1 MFHKESETSDM
12 NSMICCKKA
21 ESGTV
26 WIQAYAFPTGR
37 NSITRLYAQEMV
49 LWSVVAPSKDN
60 KSAIK

>member
-1 MFHKESETSDM
+1 M

-37 NSITRLYAQEMV
+37 NSITRRYAQEMV